1 MAGQPRDIRIAVE
14 AGRDSFYDGGP
25 SRRVQ
30 TRGGIRPSWG
40 SMNQPV
46 TEIQGLGYNRRWIL
60 FAAVSLL
67 FGLSMFY
74 RSSIAVL
81 TTELMR
87 DVPMDM
93 GALGLVSA
101 AFFYTYALL
110 QIPGGLLLDRF
121 SPAKVMAAFYFS
133 ALVGVIL
140 FSIADSPG
148 VMVLGRLL
156 MGAGMACGFIGA
168 LKIISLQFPPDRF
181 ATLSGVVVSVGNMG
195 IVVATTPLVLW
206 AQGLGWRTTFLL
218 VGLFHLA
225 VTLAFVV
232 AFRERRGHGREATLQ
247 AGAEWKGQLGGLR
260 LALRDRQVWLI
271 SWSAFIRYGILAA
284 VQGLWAGPYLMDVMG
299 FSPVAA
305 GNLLFLLTLGVVIG
319 NPVSGFLSDRI
330 LRKRKGIMV
339 IALAGLSLT
348 LAGLAFVPVGAPLWL
363 LAALFSAF
371 GIFAGTGSIPYAHLK
386 ELTPPDRSATAL
398 TVLNFFAI
406 VGAGVFTQ
414 GLGLLMKALYPASML
429 SHEAFVAMFLVCAAV
444 IAVGGILY
452 ALTRESVS
460 GIDAGGKSG
469 KSIP

>member
-1 MAGQPRDIRIAVE
+1 
-14 AGRDSFYDGGP
+14 
-25 SRRVQ
+25 
-30 TRGGIRPSWG
+30 
-40 SMNQPV
+40 MNQSAAEPK
-46 TEIQGLGYNRRWIL
+46 LFSDRRRWVL
-60 FAAVSLL
+60 FAAVSVL

-81 TTELMR
+81 TMDLMR

-133 ALVGVIL
+133 ALAGVIL
-140 FSIADSPG
+140 FSIADLPG

-206 AQGLGWRTTFLL
+206 AQGLGWRKTFLL

-225 VTLAFVV
+225 VTLTFVL
-232 AFRERRGHGREATLQ
+232 AFRDRQVHGREAPSQ
-247 AGAEWKGQLGGLR
+247 AGAEWGRQLQGLR

-284 VQGLWAGPYLMDVMG
+284 VQGLWAGPYLVDVMG
-299 FSPVAA
+299 YSPVTA

-339 IALAGLSLT
+339 FALAGLSLT

-363 LAALFSAF
+363 VAALFSAF

-406 VGAGVFTQ
+406 VGAGVFMQ
-414 GLGLLMKALYPASML
+414 GLGHLMKVCYPASML
-429 SHEAFVAMFLVCAAV
+429 SHEAFVTMFIVCAAV
-444 IAVGGILY
+444 MAVGGVLY
-452 ALTRESVS
+452 ALTRESGR
-460 GIDAGGKSG
+460 GIGAGGKNG
-469 KSIP
+469 A

>member
-1 MAGQPRDIRIAVE
+1 
-14 AGRDSFYDGGP
+14 
-25 SRRVQ
+25 
-30 TRGGIRPSWG
+30 
-40 SMNQPV
+40 
-46 TEIQGLGYNRRWIL
+46 
-60 FAAVSLL
+60 
-67 FGLSMFY
+67 
-74 RSSIAVL
+74 
-81 TTELMR
+81 
-87 DVPMDM
+87 
-93 GALGLVSA
+93 
-101 AFFYTYALL
+101 
-110 QIPGGLLLDRF
+110 
-121 SPAKVMAAFYFS
+121 
-133 ALVGVIL
+133 
-140 FSIADSPG
+140 
-148 VMVLGRLL
+148 
-156 MGAGMACGFIGA
+156 
-168 LKIISLQFPPDRF
+168 
-181 ATLSGVVVSVGNMG
+181 
-195 IVVATTPLVLW
+195 
-206 AQGLGWRTTFLL
+206 
-218 VGLFHLA
+218 
-225 VTLAFVV
+225 
-232 AFRERRGHGREATLQ
+232 
-247 AGAEWKGQLGGLR
+247 
-260 LALRDRQVWLI
+260 
-271 SWSAFIRYGILAA
+271 
-284 VQGLWAGPYLMDVMG
+284 
-299 FSPVAA
+299 VAA

>member
-1 MAGQPRDIRIAVE
+1 
-14 AGRDSFYDGGP
+14 
-25 SRRVQ
+25 
-30 TRGGIRPSWG
+30 
-40 SMNQPV
+40 
-46 TEIQGLGYNRRWIL
+46 
-60 FAAVSLL
+60 
-67 FGLSMFY
+67 
-74 RSSIAVL
+74 
-81 TTELMR
+81 
-87 DVPMDM
+87 
-93 GALGLVSA
+93 
-101 AFFYTYALL
+101 
-110 QIPGGLLLDRF
+110 
-121 SPAKVMAAFYFS
+121 
-133 ALVGVIL
+133 
-140 FSIADSPG
+140 
-148 VMVLGRLL
+148 
-156 MGAGMACGFIGA
+156 
-168 LKIISLQFPPDRF
+168 
-181 ATLSGVVVSVGNMG
+181 
-195 IVVATTPLVLW
+195 
-206 AQGLGWRTTFLL
+206 
-218 VGLFHLA
+218 
-225 VTLAFVV
+225 
-232 AFRERRGHGREATLQ
+232 
-247 AGAEWKGQLGGLR
+247 
-260 LALRDRQVWLI
+260 
-271 SWSAFIRYGILAA
+271 
-284 VQGLWAGPYLMDVMG
+284 MDVMG

>member
-1 MAGQPRDIRIAVE
+1 MNHAFAKQNAP
-14 AGRDSFYDGGP
+14 GP
-25 SRRVQ
+25 LC
-30 TRGGIRPSWG
+30 RG
-40 SMNQPV
+40 V
-46 TEIQGLGYNRRWIL
+46 L
-60 FAAVSLL
+60 FAAVSIL

-81 TTELMR
+81 TTDLMR

-101 AFFYTYALL
+101 AFFYTYALF

-133 ALVGVIL
+133 ALAGVIL
-140 FSIADSPG
+140 FAVAESAG
-148 VMVLGRLL
+148 VMVFGRLL

-168 LKIISLQFPPDRF
+168 LKIISLQFSPDRF

-206 AQGLGWRTTFLL
+206 AQALGWRTTFLL

-225 VTLAFVV
+225 VTLTFVF
-232 AFRERRGHGREATLQ
+232 AFRDRRGGSRDVPAATGADWRKQLQ
-247 AGAEWKGQLGGLR
+247 GLR
-260 LALRDRQVWLI
+260 LALGDRQVWLI

-339 IALAGLSLT
+339 VALAGLSLT
-348 LAGLAFVPVGAPLWL
+348 LAGLAFVPVDAPLWL
-363 LAALFSAF
+363 LGAFFSAF

-406 VGAGVFTQ
+406 VGAGVFMQ

-429 SHEAFVAMFLVCAAV
+429 SHEAFVAMFLVCAGAMLVGAV
-444 IAVGGILY
+444 LY
-452 ALTRESVS
+452 AFTRESAVRPA
-460 GIDAGGKSG
+460 AGDVMLS
-469 KSIP
+469 

>member
-1 MAGQPRDIRIAVE
+1 
-14 AGRDSFYDGGP
+14 
-25 SRRVQ
+25 
-30 TRGGIRPSWG
+30 
-40 SMNQPV
+40 MNQSDVKSKPFSDR
-46 TEIQGLGYNRRWIL
+46 RRWVL
-60 FAAVSLL
+60 FAAVSVL

-101 AFFYTYALL
+101 AFFYTYALF

-121 SPAKVMAAFYFS
+121 NPAKVMAAFYFS
-133 ALVGVIL
+133 ALAGVIL

-148 VMVLGRLL
+148 VMVLSRLL

-225 VTLAFVV
+225 VTLTFVST
-232 AFRERRGHGREATLQ
+232 FREGR
-247 AGAEWKGQLGGLR
+247 AGSRDEPAANGADWRKQLRGLR
-260 LALRDRQVWLI
+260 LALGDRQVWLI

-305 GNLLFLLTLGVVIG
+305 GNLLFLLTLGVVVG
-319 NPVSGFLSDRI
+319 NPVSGFLSDRVF
-330 LRKRKGIMV
+330 RKRKGIM
-339 IALAGLSLT
+339 IAALSGLSLT
-348 LAGLAFVPVGAPLWL
+348 LFALALVPVGTSLWL
-363 LAALFSAF
+363 VAVLFSAF
-371 GIFAGTGSIPYAHLK
+371 GILAGTGSIPYAHLK
-386 ELTPPDRSATAL
+386 ELTPPERSATAL

-414 GLGLLMKALYPASML
+414 GLGHLMKVCYPASML
-429 SHEAFVAMFLVCAAV
+429 GHDAFVTMFLVCASVMA
-444 IAVGGILY
+444 AGGILY
-452 ALTRESVS
+452 ALTRESGR
-460 GIDAGGKSG
+460 GIGTGGKSEKPFQDEG
-469 KSIP
+469 AEK